1 MALDEYKRKRSFKKT
16 SEPQGGRSNTKN
28 LQFVIQKHAASH
40 LHYDFRLELKGVL
53 KSWAVPK
60 GPSTDPSVSR
70 LAMLVED
77 HPFDYKDFEGII
89 PKGNYGAGT
98 VIIWDQGTYEPVEK
112 APSKEAQE
120 HLLTKQFYSGSIK
133 IKLNGKKLKGVYTL
147 TKTRERGETAWL
159 LIKAK
164 DRFSKKAD
172 VTALDKSVVSRK
184 TIEQLAKSKSA
195 AQWISNRDSR
205 GVKKNNGLDSISLR
219 ARLKQTRKTKMPDNI
234 SPMLCT
240 LAKQV
245 PDNSDYVYEI
255 KWDGY
260 RIVSYVNGRT
270 VRMDSRKGLDYT
282 SKYPL
287 VQKALKALQHKMVVD
302 GEMIVPDENGLPDF
316 GAIQNYNGQKT
327 RLIYYLFD
335 ILWLDGHDLRG
346 LPLTERKQILS
357 AIIGEQEVLKL
368 SESFDDGPALY
379 DQMINMHLEGIV
391 AKKKDSTY
399 IAGNRGYN
407 WLKIPTRKRQE
418 FVIGGWAESEK
429 SRAFRSLLFG
439 AYNNGKLEWISR
451 SGGGY
456 KEKEMPDIL
465 RKLKELE
472 IKESPFVNHV
482 LDTKGATIHWV
493 KPKLVA
499 NFEFAALTESG
510 RIRKPATFLG
520 FRSDKRASQVVREVP
535 KSPEEVEVEEDE
547 GNVDELKTAK
557 KQTKSANSNRT
568 NEESNW
574 KALDAIKI
582 QEKETIKM
590 GNYEVTV
597 HDVGRM
603 VWKDIPKAKL
613 IQYYHSIAK
622 FILPHLKDRP
632 LSLHI
637 KPHGATAPGLYI
649 KDMEGREPECA
660 EVFSDKRRH
669 PKPGKRNTID
679 YLICNNEATLLYL
692 INLGC
697 IDINPWMSK
706 KQKPKEP
713 DFINIDLDPTD
724 DDFNKVIETALA
736 TKELLAK
743 YKLKSFVKTS
753 GKTGL
758 HIYLPVT
765 GITFLQAR
773 AYSEHLGKEICD
785 LIPKIA
791 TTEVSIDL
799 RGNKTFIDPSQNDYA
814 DTLAAVYSAR
824 PYHLP
829 TVSTPL
835 DWKEV
840 KQGLDPS
847 MFTIHT
853 IEKRIQKKGDL
864 FEEVLNKRWA
874 KQNIIR
880 LRKINVLV
888 KDLCRWHIC

>member
-1 MALDEYKRKRSFKKT
+1 MALEEYKSKRSFKKT
-16 SEPQGGRSNTKN
+16 PEPQGGRSKAGN
-28 LQFVIQKHAASH
+28 LEFVIQKHAASH

-60 GPSTDPSVSR
+60 GPSTDPSISR

-89 PKGNYGAGT
+89 PEGNYGAGT
-98 VIIWDQGTYEPVEK
+98 VIIWDRGTYEPVEK
-112 APSKEAQE
+112 APTKEEQE
-120 HLLTKQFYSGSIK
+120 HLLTRQFYSGYIR
-133 IKLNGKKLKGVYTL
+133 IKLNGKKLKGIYTL

-159 LIKAK
+159 LVKGK
-164 DRFSKKAD
+164 DRFAKKAD
-172 VTALDKSVVSRK
+172 VTGLDKSVVSRK
-184 TIEQLAKSKSA
+184 TIEQLAKDKSA
-195 AQWISNRDSR
+195 AQWISNRDSS
-205 GVKKNNGLDSISLR
+205 GVEKNNTLDSVSLK
-219 ARLKQTRKTKMPDNI
+219 ARLKQTPKTKMPESI

-240 LAKQV
+240 LTKQV

-260 RIVSYVNGRT
+260 RIISYVDGRT

-287 VQKALKALQHKMVVD
+287 IQKALKAVDHKIVVD

-316 GAIQNYNGQKT
+316 GAIQNYSGQKT
-327 RLIYYLFD
+327 PIVYYLFD
-335 ILWLDGHDLRG
+335 ILWLDGHDLRD

-357 AIIGEQEVLKL
+357 AIIGEREVLKL
-368 SESFDDGPALY
+368 SESFEDGPALY

-391 AKKKDSTY
+391 AKKRDSTY
-399 IAGNRGYN
+399 IEGDRGYN

-418 FVIGGWAESEK
+418 FVIGGWAESQK

-439 AYNNGKLEWISR
+439 AYSKGKLEWIGR

-456 KEKEMPDIL
+456 KEKEMPGIL

-472 IKESPFVNHV
+472 IKESPFVNRV

-499 NFEFAALTESG
+499 NFEFAAWTESG

-520 FRSDKRASQVVREVP
+520 FRSDKKASQVVREVA
-535 KSPEEVEVEEDE
+535 KSLEEVEVEEEQD
-547 GNVDELKTAK
+547 NVDELKASK
-557 KQTKSANSNRT
+557 KKTKST
-568 NEESNW
+568 NTKTISDQSNW
-574 KALDAIKI
+574 KALDTIKI
-582 QEKETIKM
+582 QEQETIQID
-590 GNYEVTV
+590 NCQVTL

-603 VWKDIPKAKL
+603 VWKDIPKAEL

-637 KPHGATAPGLYI
+637 KPQGATAPGLYI

-669 PKPGKRNTID
+669 LKPGKRNTID
-679 YLICNNEATLLYL
+679 YLICNNKATLLYL

-706 KQKPKEP
+706 KQNPNEP

-724 DDFNKVIETALA
+724 DDFDKVIETALA
-736 TKELLAK
+736 AKKLLTK

-765 GITFLQAR
+765 GITFPQAR
-773 AYSEHLGKEICD
+773 AYSEHLGKQICE
-785 LIPKIA
+785 LAPAIA

-799 RGNKTFIDPSQNDYA
+799 RGNKTFVDPSQNDYA

-840 KQGLDPS
+840 KQGMDPS
-847 MFTIHT
+847 TFTIHT
-853 IEKRIQKKGDL
+853 IEKRLHKKGDL
-864 FEEVLNKRWA
+864 FKEVLDKRWA
-874 KQNIIR
+874 EQNIIR
-880 LRKINVLV
+880 LRNIKV
-888 KDLCRWHIC
+888 DL

>member
-1 MALDEYKRKRSFKKT
+1 MALEEYKRKRSFKYT
-16 SEPQGGRSNTKN
+16 PEPYGGRSKAKK

-60 GPSTDPSVSR
+60 GPSTDPSLPR

-77 HPFDYKDFEGII
+77 HPFDYKDFEGVI

-98 VIIWDQGTYEPVEK
+98 VIIWDQGTYESVEK
-112 APSKEAQE
+112 APTKEEQE
-120 HLLTKQFYSGSIK
+120 HLLTKQFYSGSITM
-133 IKLNGKKLKGVYTL
+133 KLNGKKLKGVYNL
-147 TKTRERGETAWL
+147 RKSRERGETAWL

-164 DRFSKKAD
+164 DRFAKKAD
-172 VTALDKSVVSRK
+172 VTALDKSVVSKK
-184 TIEQLAKSKSA
+184 TIEQLATDKSA
-195 AQWISNRDSR
+195 AKWISNRDSS
-205 GVKKNNGLDSISLR
+205 GAQKNNALDSISLKAILKK
-219 ARLKQTRKTKMPDNI
+219 ARRTKMLQSI

-240 LAKQV
+240 LTKQV

-260 RIVSYVNGRT
+260 RIISNVNGRS
-270 VRMDSRKGLDYT
+270 VRMYSRKGLDYT

-287 VQKALKALQHKMVVD
+287 VQKALKALKHQMVVD

-316 GAIQNYNGQKT
+316 GAIQNYNGQNT
-327 RLIYYLFD
+327 PIVYYLFD
-335 ILWLDGHDLRG
+335 ILWLDGHDLRN
-346 LPLTERKQILS
+346 LSLTERKQILS
-357 AIIGEQEVLKL
+357 AIIGDDEVLKL

-399 IAGNRGYN
+399 IEGNRGYN

-439 AYNNGKLEWISR
+439 AYNDGKLEWIGR

-456 KEKEMPDIL
+456 KEKEMPRIL
-465 RKLKELE
+465 RQLKQLE
-472 IKESPFVNHV
+472 IKESPFVNRV

-493 KPKLVA
+493 KPELVA
-499 NFEFAALTESG
+499 NFEFAAWTESG

-520 FRSDKRASQVVREVP
+520 FRSDKKASQVIREIP
-535 KSPEEVEVEEDE
+535 KSLEEIEVEEE
-547 GNVDELKTAK
+547 QENVDELEPTRNKTK
-557 KQTKSANSNRT
+557 NTKT
-568 NEESNW
+568 TTINEDSNW
-574 KALDAIKI
+574 KKLDALKI
-582 QEKETIKM
+582 HEQETIQID
-590 GNYEVTV
+590 NCEVTL

-603 VWKDIPKAKL
+603 VWKDIPKAEL
-613 IQYYHSIAK
+613 IRYYHAIADV
-622 FILPHLKDRP
+622 ILPHLKDRP

-637 KPHGATAPGLYI
+637 KPRGATAPGLYI
-649 KDMEGREPECA
+649 KDIEGREPACA

-669 PKPGKRNTID
+669 RKPGKRNTID

-697 IDINPWMSK
+697 IDINPWMSTK
-706 KQKPKEP
+706 KKSREP

-724 DDFNKVIETALA
+724 GNFDKVIDTALA
-736 TKELLAK
+736 AKKLLAK

-758 HIYLPVT
+758 HIYLPVS
-765 GITFLQAR
+765 GITFPQAR
-773 AYSEHLGKEICD
+773 AYSEYLGKEICKLVPD
-785 LIPKIA
+785 IA

-799 RGNKTFIDPSQNDYA
+799 RGNKTFVDPSQNDYA

-824 PYHLP
+824 PYHIP
-829 TVSTPL
+829 SVSTPL

-847 MFTIHT
+847 LFTIHT
-853 IEKRIQKKGDL
+853 IEERIHKKGDL
-864 FEEVLNKRWA
+864 FKEVLNKKWA
-874 KQNIIR
+874 DQNIVR
-880 LRKINVLV
+880 LRKIDVE
-888 KDLCRWHIC
+888 